1 MTRRRQLLQAG
12 ALGTAATF
20 NTSLYAQTRPTVR
33 WRMAALYPR
42 SLDTCYGATE
52 QMCKRVGELTDGKFS
67 ITLHPPGDL
76 VPPLQV
82 LDAVSAGTVEAGQVS
97 GTFYFGKNP
106 ALMFESGLP
115 FGMNARQQTAWLYE
129 GGGLKEVQKVFA
141 QFGCHSVP
149 CGNFGT
155 QMGGWFRKEI
165 KSLKDLEGLKMRIGG
180 FGGQVIS
187 RLGVVPQMIPGGDL
201 YAALEK
207 GVIDAAEFVG
217 PYDDEKLGLARVSQY
232 YYSPGWWEGGS
243 AQVSAVAN
251 KKAWDA
257 LPKDYQ
263 TAYEAAAFEAN
274 MRQLALYDAKN
285 PDAIKR
291 ILASG
296 VKLRWFPK
304 DVLDAAYDMT
314 QTMLEEISAKDAF
327 FKSIYQHYRGFLEK
341 QSSWYRV
348 ADHFLDNYSLARRA
362 R

>member
-20 NTSLYAQTRPTVR
+20 TTSLYAQTRPTVR

-97 GTFYFGKNP
+97 GSFYFGKNP
-106 ALMFESGLP
+106 ALVFESGLP
-115 FGMNARQQTAWLYE
+115 FGMNARQQNAWLYK

-201 YAALEK
+201 YAALKK

-304 DVLDAAYDMT
+304 DVLDAAYDMA
-314 QTMLEEISAKDAF
+314 QTMLKEISAKDAF

>member
-1 MTRRRQLLQAG
+1 
-12 ALGTAATF
+12 
-20 NTSLYAQTRPTVR
+20 
-33 WRMAALYPR
+33 
-42 SLDTCYGATE
+42 
-52 QMCKRVGELTDGKFS
+52 MCKRVGELTDGKFS

-97 GTFYFGKNP
+97 GSFYFGKNP
-106 ALMFESGLP
+106 ALVFESGLP
-115 FGMNARQQTAWLYE
+115 FGMNARQQNAWLYE

>member
-1 MTRRRQLLQAG
+1 
-12 ALGTAATF
+12 
-20 NTSLYAQTRPTVR
+20 
-33 WRMAALYPR
+33 
-42 SLDTCYGATE
+42 
-52 QMCKRVGELTDGKFS
+52 VGELTDGKFS

-82 LDAVSAGTVEAGQVS
+82 LDAVSAGTVEAGQVT

-115 FGMNARQQTAWLYE
+115 FGMNARQQNAWLYE

>member
-1 MTRRRQLLQAG
+1 M
-12 ALGTAATF
+12 
-20 NTSLYAQTRPTVR
+20 
-33 WRMAALYPR
+33 
-42 SLDTCYGATE
+42 
-52 QMCKRVGELTDGKFS
+52 GELTDGKFS

-82 LDAVSAGTVEAGQVS
+82 LDAVSAGTVEAGQVT

-115 FGMNARQQTAWLYE
+115 FGMNARQQNAWLYE

>member
-1 MTRRRQLLQAG
+1 MPGAVQRSQPRTRH
-12 ALGTAATF
+12 ALGH
-20 NTSLYAQTRPTVR
+20 LHGVGERTVR
-33 WRMAALYPR
+33 VV
-42 SLDTCYGATE
+42 GAV
-52 QMCKRVGELTDGKFS
+52 QDQRRHVD
-67 ITLHPPGDL
+67 
-76 VPPLQV
+76 
-82 LDAVSAGTVEAGQVS
+82 AGQVT

-115 FGMNARQQTAWLYE
+115 FGMNARQQNAWLYE

>member
-1 MTRRRQLLQAG
+1 MTRRRQLLKAG
-12 ALGTAATF
+12 ALGATASFTTGA
-20 NTSLYAQTRPTVR
+20 YAQTQPSVR

-42 SLDTCYGATE
+42 SLDTCYGSTE
-52 QMCKRVGELTDGKFS
+52 QMCKRVAELTNGKFT

-115 FGMNARQQTAWLYE
+115 FGMNARQQNAWLYE
-129 GGGLKEVQKVFA
+129 AGGLKEVQKVFA
-141 QFGCHSVP
+141 GFNCHSVP

-165 KSLKDLEGLKMRIGG
+165 NSLKDLSGLKMRIGG

-217 PYDDEKLGLARVSQY
+217 PYDDEKLGLAKVTQY

-243 AQVSAVAN
+243 AQVSAIAN
-251 KKAWDA
+251 QKACRRTIRPRSRW
-257 LPKDYQ
+257 
-263 TAYEAAAFEAN
+263 
-274 MRQLALYDAKN
+274 RRSN
-285 PDAIKR
+285 PTCACWRSTTPR
-291 ILASG
+291 IRTPFSG
-296 VKLRWFPK
+296 FC
-304 DVLDAAYDMT
+304 
-314 QTMLEEISAKDAF
+314 
-327 FKSIYQHYRGFLEK
+327 
-341 QSSWYRV
+341 
-348 ADHFLDNYSLARRA
+348 RRA
-362 R
+362 SSCGGFPRKFWTSLTTRRSACWRKFHPRTRTSRRFTSTTGIS

>member
-1 MTRRRQLLQAG
+1 MTRRRQLLKAG
-12 ALGTAATF
+12 ALGATASFTTGA
-20 NTSLYAQTRPTVR
+20 YAQTQRSVR

-42 SLDTCYGATE
+42 SLDTCYGSTE
-52 QMCKRVGELTDGKFS
+52 QMCKRVAELTNGKFT

-97 GTFYFGKNP
+97 GGFYFGKNP

-115 FGMNARQQTAWLYE
+115 FGMNARQQNAWLYE
-129 GGGLKEVQKVFA
+129 AGGLKEVQKVFA
-141 QFGCHSVP
+141 GFNCHSVP

-165 KSLKDLEGLKMRIGG
+165 NSLKDLSGLKMRIGG

-207 GVIDAAEFVG
+207 GVVDAAEFVG
-217 PYDDEKLGLARVSQY
+217 PYDDEKLGLAKVTQY

-243 AQVSAVAN
+243 AQVSAIAN
-251 KKAWDA
+251 QKAWAA

-263 TAYEAAAFEAN
+263 AAFEVAAFESN
-274 MRQLALYDAKN
+274 MRMLAIYDSKN
-285 PDAIKR
+285 PDAIQR
-291 ILASG
+291 ILSSG

-304 DVLDAAYDMT
+304 EILDVAYDT
-314 QTMLEEISAKDAF
+314 TISMLEEISSKDAD
-327 FKSIYQHYRGFLEK
+327 FKAIYQHYRNFLNK

-348 ADHFLDNYSLARRA
+348 ADHFLDSYSLSRRG

>member
-1 MTRRRQLLQAG
+1 
-12 ALGTAATF
+12 
-20 NTSLYAQTRPTVR
+20 
-33 WRMAALYPR
+33 
-42 SLDTCYGATE
+42 
-52 QMCKRVGELTDGKFS
+52 
-67 ITLHPPGDL
+67 
-76 VPPLQV
+76 
-82 LDAVSAGTVEAGQVS
+82 
-97 GTFYFGKNP
+97 
-106 ALMFESGLP
+106 MFEAGLP
-115 FGMNARQQTAWLYE
+115 FGMNARQQSAWLYE

>member
-12 ALGTAATF
+12 ELGTAATF
-20 NTSLYAQTRPTVR
+20 TTSLYAQTRPTVR

-97 GTFYFGKNP
+97 GSFYFGKNP
-106 ALMFESGLP
+106 ALVFESGLP
-115 FGMNARQQTAWLYE
+115 FGMNARQQNAWLYE